1 MPRFRPEC
9 TAVVQNPALTFAV
22 LRNHIFLSILE
33 QMDATE
39 TVAYTEVISKALL
52 LKKDSLEKT
61 DIPRLKEELRL
72 FHISFSALYGI
83 FLRKKLI
90 NEDPYKHETKIT
102 EIEVPDSGPL
112 NEARRREQVSVRLS
126 TFESHLDFLVNFY
139 QFGVDFLNLNRI
151 RKIAGLVRY
160 IDWMHLSPDSKSPTT
175 KVVAE
180 IAINSKAG
188 DQITLNVIGES
199 LSRLSKGTATLMGI
213 LREISIYHRENY
225 KLAVRGAIAGM
236 QPAEAN
242 LANVKKKITAVAPGA
257 PQYQE
262 FIEEV
267 IKEDFGPN
275 GQELKDA
282 VLKSLQVETG
292 AKKAKPEVDFK
303 AILIDGIRVLGSSSA
318 VLIEIA
324 QKIDENG
331 EVIAKEKK
339 SLWQKIVN
347 LIKQMMNTQE
357 EDVLYPLVF
366 TDPEKGTQRS
376 ENLAIGKF
384 RDEIDRK
391 IKIFSGLGPQGMVMQ
406 KLKAMPEDQVLSY
419 LEKSIRDMN
428 HYLKILTA
436 LDEYFKSSSEESR
449 SKIKGIK
456 PELSSVKNNIVK
468 ANQLQHE
475 YLAMKEEAEQMK
487 KLGIQPSA

>member
-1 MPRFRPEC
+1 
-9 TAVVQNPALTFAV
+9 
-22 LRNHIFLSILE
+22 
-33 QMDATE
+33 MDDTE
-39 TVAYTEVISKALL
+39 TTTYTEAVSKALL

-112 NEARRREQVSVRLS
+112 NEARRREQISVRLS
-126 TFESHLDFLVNFY
+126 TFESYLDFLVNFY
-139 QFGVDFLNLNRI
+139 QLGVDFLNLNRI

-160 IDWMHLSPDSKSPTT
+160 IDWIHLSPDSKSPTT

-180 IAINSKAG
+180 IATNSKVG
-188 DQITLNVIGES
+188 DQVTLNVIGES
-199 LSRLSKGTATLMGI
+199 LTRLSKGTATVMGI

-236 QPAEAN
+236 KPEEAN
-242 LANVKKKITAVAPGA
+242 LANIKKRISAVAPGA

-267 IKEDFGPN
+267 IKEDFGPE
-275 GQELKDA
+275 GQGLKDE
-282 VLKSLQVETG
+282 VLKSLRVEAAA

-303 AILIDGIRVLGSSSA
+303 AILIDGIRTLAASSA
-318 VLIEIA
+318 VLVEIA

-331 EVIAKEKK
+331 EVIAREKK

-347 LIKQMMNTQE
+347 LIKQMLKTQE

-376 ENLAIGKF
+376 ENLAIRKF
-384 RDEIDRK
+384 REEIDRK

-406 KLKAMPEDQVLSY
+406 KLKTMPEDQVLSY
-419 LEKSIRDMN
+419 LERSIRDMN
-428 HYLKILTA
+428 HYLRIFTA
-436 LDEYFKSSSEESR
+436 LDEYFKTSSEESR

-456 PELSSVKNNIVK
+456 PELSSVKNNIVR

-475 YLAMKEEAEQMK
+475 YLSMKEEAEQLK
-487 KLGIQPSA
+487 RLGIHPSA